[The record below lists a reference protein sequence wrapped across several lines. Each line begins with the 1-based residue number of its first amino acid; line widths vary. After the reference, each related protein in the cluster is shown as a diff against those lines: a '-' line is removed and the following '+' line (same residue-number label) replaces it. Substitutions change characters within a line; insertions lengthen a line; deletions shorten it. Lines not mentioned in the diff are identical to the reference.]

1 MATDQVRLQEN
12 TYLSNAVEVTYD
24 KAKYDA
30 SIKEVLADK
39 QILARILKYTL
50 EEFEEDDIDDII
62 RELDEPVV
70 SRVRMEPGQTN
81 TPTSKVQK
89 TSEED
94 TVPGEGQVFY
104 DIRFSVFH
112 GTQKIKILI
121 NIEAQMS
128 TKKSKLRYELDN
140 RMIYYLGR
148 MISAQKEVEF
158 ASFNY
163 DDLKHVRSIWIC
175 MDGADDEDS
184 ISRICLQQESVFGK
198 LADLHNLDKVVGV
211 MIRLRANENVEE
223 SKNKLISMLEELLR
237 KEAAHI
243 KKKKLADK
251 YGLIMTRETERRV
264 SEMCNWSEA
273 IAEREYKKGLK
284 SGIERGI
291 EKGIE
296 QGIEQGESRL
306 NELNRLLV
314 KNDRI
319 DDMIKAT
326 TDEEF
331 RMVLYAE
338 FQL

>member
-12 TYLSNAVEVTYD
+12 TYLSNAVEVTFD

-39 QILARILKYTL
+39 QILARILKYSL
-50 EEFEEDDIDDII
+50 EEFEEYDIDEII

-81 TPTSKVQK
+81 ASTSKVQK

-112 GTQKIKILI
+112 GVQKIKILI

-128 TKKSKLRYELDN
+128 TKKSKLHYELDN
-140 RMIYYLGR
+140 RTIYYLGR

-158 ASFNY
+158 AGSNY

-184 ISRICLQQESVFGK
+184 ISRICLRQESVFGK
-198 LADLHNLDKVVGV
+198 PADLHNLDKVVGV

-306 NELNRLLV
+306 NEL
-314 KNDRI
+314 KY
-319 DDMIKAT
+319 T
-326 TDEEF
+326 P
-331 RMVLYAE
+331 
-338 FQL
+338 

>member
-12 TYLSNAVEVTYD
+12 TYLSNAVEVTFD

-39 QILARILKYTL
+39 QILARILKYSL
-50 EEFEEDDIDDII
+50 EEFEEYDIDEII

-81 TPTSKVQK
+81 ASTSKVQK

-112 GTQKIKILI
+112 GVQKIKILI

-128 TKKSKLRYELDN
+128 TKKSKLHYELDN
-140 RMIYYLGR
+140 RTIYYLGR

-158 ASFNY
+158 AGSNY

-184 ISRICLQQESVFGK
+184 ISRICLRQESVFGK
-198 LADLHNLDKVVGV
+198 PADLHNLDKVVGV

-326 TDEEF
+326 TDEAF

-338 FQL
+338 CQL

>member
-1 MATDQVRLQEN
+1 MTLCVGYSSL
-12 TYLSNAVEVTYD
+12 T
-24 KAKYDA
+24 
-30 SIKEVLADK
+30 EVLADK
-39 QILARILKYTL
+39 QILARILKYSL
-50 EEFEEDDIDDII
+50 EEFAEYEIEEII
-62 RELDEPVV
+62 RELDEPLV
-70 SRVRMEPGQTN
+70 SKVRMEPGQTN
-81 TPTSKVQK
+81 TPTSKVHI

-94 TVPGEGQVFY
+94 NELGEGKIFY

-112 GTQKIKILI
+112 GMQKTKILI

-158 ASFNY
+158 ASSNY

-184 ISRICLQQESVFGK
+184 ISRICLWQEPVFGK
-198 LADLHNLDKVVGV
+198 PIDLHNLDKVVGV

-223 SKNKLISMLEELLR
+223 SKNILISMLEELLR

-251 YGLIMTRETERRV
+251 YGLIMTRETDRRV

-273 IAEREYKKGLK
+273 IAEREYNKGLK
-284 SGIERGI
+284 SGIE
-291 EKGIE
+291 
-296 QGIEQGESRL
+296 QGEGRL
-306 NELNRLLV
+306 NELYRLLV
-314 KNDRI
+314 QNDRI

-326 TDEEF
+326 TDEAF

>member
-1 MATDQVRLQEN
+1 
-12 TYLSNAVEVTYD
+12 
-24 KAKYDA
+24 
-30 SIKEVLADK
+30 
-39 QILARILKYTL
+39 
-50 EEFEEDDIDDII
+50 
-62 RELDEPVV
+62 
-70 SRVRMEPGQTN
+70 
-81 TPTSKVQK
+81 
-89 TSEED
+89 
-94 TVPGEGQVFY
+94 
-104 DIRFSVFH
+104 
-112 GTQKIKILI
+112 
-121 NIEAQMS
+121 
-128 TKKSKLRYELDN
+128 
-140 RMIYYLGR
+140 
-148 MISAQKEVEF
+148 
-158 ASFNY
+158 
-163 DDLKHVRSIWIC
+163 
-175 MDGADDEDS
+175 
-184 ISRICLQQESVFGK
+184 
-198 LADLHNLDKVVGV
+198 

>member
-12 TYLSNAVEVTYD
+12 TYLSNVVEVTFD

-39 QILARILKYTL
+39 QILARILKYSL
-50 EEFEEDDIDDII
+50 EEFEEYDIDEII

-81 TPTSKVQK
+81 ASTSKVQK

-112 GTQKIKILI
+112 GVQKIKILI

-128 TKKSKLRYELDN
+128 TKKSKLHYELDN
-140 RMIYYLGR
+140 RTIYYLGR

-158 ASFNY
+158 AGSNY

-184 ISRICLQQESVFGK
+184 ISRICLRQESVFGK
-198 LADLHNLDKVVGV
+198 PADLHNLDKVVGV

-251 YGLIMTRETERRV
+251 YGLIMTRETDRRV

-273 IAEREYKKGLK
+273 IAEREYNKGLK
-284 SGIERGI
+284 SGIER
-291 EKGIE
+291 
-296 QGIEQGESRL
+296 GIEQGESRL

-326 TDEEF
+326 TDEAF

>member
-39 QILARILKYTL
+39 QILARILKYSL
-50 EEFEEDDIDDII
+50 EEFAEYDIEEII

-81 TPTSKVQK
+81 ASTSKVQK

-112 GTQKIKILI
+112 GVQKIKILI

-128 TKKSKLRYELDN
+128 TKKSKLHYELDN
-140 RMIYYLGR
+140 RTIYYLGR

-158 ASFNY
+158 AGSNY

-184 ISRICLQQESVFGK
+184 ISRICLRQEPVFGK
-198 LADLHNLDKVVGV
+198 PADLHNLDKVVGV

-291 EKGIE
+291 E
-296 QGIEQGESRL
+296 QGEGRL

-326 TDEEF
+326 TDEAF

>member
-81 TPTSKVQK
+81 TPTSKVHK

-94 TVPGEGQVFY
+94 TVSGEGKIFY

-184 ISRICLQQESVFGK
+184 ISRICLRQESVFGK

-273 IAEREYKKGLK
+273 IAEREYNKGLK
-284 SGIERGI
+284 SGIER
-291 EKGIE
+291 
-296 QGIEQGESRL
+296 GIEQGESRL

-326 TDEEF
+326 TDEAF

>member
-1 MATDQVRLQEN
+1 
-12 TYLSNAVEVTYD
+12 
-24 KAKYDA
+24 
-30 SIKEVLADK
+30 
-39 QILARILKYTL
+39 
-50 EEFEEDDIDDII
+50 
-62 RELDEPVV
+62 
-70 SRVRMEPGQTN
+70 
-81 TPTSKVQK
+81 
-89 TSEED
+89 
-94 TVPGEGQVFY
+94 
-104 DIRFSVFH
+104 
-112 GTQKIKILI
+112 
-121 NIEAQMS
+121 
-128 TKKSKLRYELDN
+128 
-140 RMIYYLGR
+140 
-148 MISAQKEVEF
+148 
-158 ASFNY
+158 
-163 DDLKHVRSIWIC
+163 
-175 MDGADDEDS
+175 
-184 ISRICLQQESVFGK
+184 
-198 LADLHNLDKVVGV
+198 

-223 SKNKLISMLEELLR
+223 SKNKRISVLEALLR
-237 KEAAHI
+237 KEATHI
-243 KKKKLADK
+243 KKKKLVDK

-326 TDEEF
+326 TDEAF

>member
-12 TYLSNAVEVTYD
+12 TYLSNAVEVTFD

-39 QILARILKYTL
+39 QILARILKYSL
-50 EEFEEDDIDDII
+50 EEFEEYDIDEII

-81 TPTSKVQK
+81 ASTSKVQK

-112 GTQKIKILI
+112 GVQKIKILI

-128 TKKSKLRYELDN
+128 TKKSKLHYELDN
-140 RMIYYLGR
+140 RTIYYLGR

-158 ASFNY
+158 AGSNY

-184 ISRICLQQESVFGK
+184 ISRICLRQESVFGK
-198 LADLHNLDKVVGV
+198 PADLHNLDKVVGV

-296 QGIEQGESRL
+296 QGIEQGES
-306 NELNRLLV
+306 
-314 KNDRI
+314 
-319 DDMIKAT
+319 
-326 TDEEF
+326 
-331 RMVLYAE
+331 
-338 FQL
+338 

>member
-12 TYLSNAVEVTYD
+12 TYLSNAVEVTSD

-39 QILARILKYTL
+39 QILARILKYSL
-50 EEFEEDDIDDII
+50 EEFEEDDIDEII

-81 TPTSKVQK
+81 TPTSKVHK

-94 TVPGEGQVFY
+94 TVSGEGKIFY

-184 ISRICLQQESVFGK
+184 ISRICLRQEPVFGK
-198 LADLHNLDKVVGV
+198 LEDLHNLDKVVGV

-243 KKKKLADK
+243 KKKKLSDK

-273 IAEREYKKGLK
+273 IAEREYNKGLK
-284 SGIERGI
+284 SGIER
-291 EKGIE
+291 
-296 QGIEQGESRL
+296 GIEQGESRL

-314 KNDRI
+314 QNDRI

-326 TDEEF
+326 TDEAF

>member
-1 MATDQVRLQEN
+1 MATDQAQLQEN
-12 TYLSNAVEVTYD
+12 TYLSNAVEVTSD

-39 QILARILKYTL
+39 QILARILKYSL
-50 EEFEEDDIDDII
+50 EEFEEDDIDEII

-81 TPTSKVQK
+81 TPTSKVHK

-94 TVPGEGQVFY
+94 TVSGEGKIFY

-184 ISRICLQQESVFGK
+184 ISRICLRQEPVFGK
-198 LADLHNLDKVVGV
+198 LEDLHNLDKVVGV

-243 KKKKLADK
+243 KKKKLSDK

-273 IAEREYKKGLK
+273 IAEREYNKGLK
-284 SGIERGI
+284 SGIER
-291 EKGIE
+291 
-296 QGIEQGESRL
+296 GIEQGESRL

-314 KNDRI
+314 QNDRI

-326 TDEEF
+326 TDEAF